1 MTGECVTAAVAGS
14 APTRQRFVALNLRV
28 RARFYET
35 NMADVGYSDLIVEST
50 IPSNLQ
56 LRLMLRLWCRTG
68 TLYQLRLVF
77 APPVLPWYTV
87 Q

>member
-1 MTGECVTAAVAGS
+1 MTGECATELLTV
-14 APTRQRFVALNLRV
+14 
-28 RARFYET
+28 ARFCSYKT
-35 NMADVGYSDLIVEST
+35 NVADAGYSDLIVEST

-56 LRLMLRLWCRTG
+56 LRLMFRLWCRTG